1 MYLKQ
6 QRATKAPIVAF
17 YKLHKPGLKMIGTLD
32 NIIIL
37 TEFEMEWWTKPV
49 GPGKAELRG
58 ATYDG
63 GVIFHYDHEDGYEF
77 ELDADDLVGLI
88 KYGVIAPGN

>member
-1 MYLKQ
+1 
-6 QRATKAPIVAF
+6 
-17 YKLHKPGLKMIGTLD
+17 MIGTLD

-37 TEFEMEWWTKPV
+37 TEFEMEWWAKPV
-49 GPGKAELRG
+49 GPGKAELRE

-63 GVIFHYDHEDGYEF
+63 EAFFHYDHEDGYEF

-88 KYGVIAPGN
+88 KDGVIAPGN

>member
-1 MYLKQ
+1 
-6 QRATKAPIVAF
+6 
-17 YKLHKPGLKMIGTLD
+17 MIGTLD

-37 TEFEMEWWTKPV
+37 TEFEMEWWAKPV
-49 GPGKAELRG
+49 GPGKAELRE

-63 GVIFHYDHEDGYEF
+63 GAFFHYDHEDGYEF

-88 KYGVIAPGN
+88 KDGVIAPGN